1 MLYTEDTRIA
11 ALARAYR
18 REQGQGR
25 APARRPRIVRQV
37 GDTGLMQTLTAYF
50 AGGFKSEEY
59 YNLHHETDLACNE
72 VYNFV
77 CKVFDDRETFYDN
90 SVGLAGIL
98 YETGTHP
105 QIKGGEFYVVYFT
118 GCRFGG
124 EAVDAVGLFKSE
136 TRDTFLDV
144 GEQDGSCIS
153 PPARESTST
162 NWTKGASCSI
172 PSRRR
177 GFAVCVVENTNRA
190 EARYWIDDFLHVRP
204 RQDNYHNTHNVLASA
219 RNT

>member
-11 ALARAYR
+11 ALAVHIVGNKAKD
-18 REQGQGR
+18 EPLLVS
-25 APARRPRIVRQV
+25 PALSGQV

-90 SVGLAGIL
+90 SVGLARHL

-172 PSRRR
+172 PSAKKASPSASWTTPTGRKRVTGSTISCMSAR
-177 GFAVCVVENTNRA
+177 GRTTTTTRTTSWPC
-190 EARYWIDDFLHVRP
+190 
-204 RQDNYHNTHNVLASA
+204 A

>member
-11 ALARAYR
+11 ALAVHIVGNKAKD
-18 REQGQGR
+18 EPLLVSPALSGQG
-25 APARRPRIVRQV
+25 

-90 SVGLAGIL
+90 SVGLARHL

-105 QIKGGEFYVVYFT
+105 QIKGGEFYVV
-118 GCRFGG
+118 
-124 EAVDAVGLFKSE
+124 
-136 TRDTFLDV
+136 
-144 GEQDGSCIS
+144 
-153 PPARESTST
+153 
-162 NWTKGASCSI
+162 
-172 PSRRR
+172 
-177 GFAVCVVENTNRA
+177 
-190 EARYWIDDFLHVRP
+190 
-204 RQDNYHNTHNVLASA
+204 
-219 RNT
+219 